1 LMPYYQ
7 PETAFT
13 VFTRIIQGTEIS
25 TGDVVDLSTF
35 GSEGPQNATHTNKV
49 PDQPDPTCW
58 VRAWNSTCT
67 SDDTEAMLAGNG
79 IVANGIFYQDD
90 SSVTLPSSSVRA
102 GIPGSPMSAASDDSS
117 QETGGA
123 SSSTTAALTG
133 VYTATNTPS
142 PSKGSA
148 SVAWRTRH
156 RALDLGGPAMAL
168 MLGLTFGVALL
179 F

>member
-1 LMPYYQ
+1 MPYYQ

-25 TGDVVDLSTF
+25 TGDIVDLSTF

-49 PDQPDPTCW
+49 PEQPDPTCW

-67 SDDTEAMLAGNG
+67 NDDTEAMLAGNG
-79 IVANGIFYQDD
+79 IVANGIFYLDD

-142 PSKGSA
+142 PSQGSA
-148 SVAWRTRH
+148 SAAVKVERQASN
-156 RALDLGGPAMAL
+156 LGGPATAL
-168 MLGLTFGVALL
+168 ALGVVLGVALL
-179 F
+179 L